1 MYTSLN
7 TNMTTYI
14 FLADGFEEIE
24 AITPIDIL
32 RRAGIETIT
41 VSISENLRVVGAHH
55 IAVEADCLFSSCDFT
70 QADALIL
77 PGGLPGTTNL
87 GAHQPL
93 LDLLKRH
100 HDAGKLTAA
109 ICAAP
114 SILGKLNLLNGKEAI
129 CFPSFENTLQG
140 ATISDNKV
148 VKSGNTITAKA
159 AGVAVEFALEVVATL
174 KGNEEAQK
182 IAQVIYFK

>member
-1 MYTSLN
+1 
-7 TNMTTYI
+7 MTAYI

-32 RRAGIETIT
+32 RRAGIETVT
-41 VSISENLRVVGAHH
+41 VSISESLRVVGAHH

-100 HDAGKLTAA
+100 HDAEKLTAA

-114 SILGKLNLLNGKEAI
+114 SILGKLNLLDGKEAI
-129 CFPSFENTLQG
+129 CYPSFEKALHA
-140 ATISDNKV
+140 ATISGSKV
-148 VKSGNTITAKA
+148 VRSGNIITAKA
-159 AGVAVEFALEVVATL
+159 AGVATEFALELVATL
-174 KGNEEAQK
+174 KGTEEAQK
-182 IAQVIYFK
+182 IAQAIHL

>member
-1 MYTSLN
+1 
-7 TNMTTYI
+7 MTAYI

-32 RRAGIETIT
+32 RRAGIETVT

-55 IAVEADCLFSSCDFT
+55 IAVEADCLFSQCDFAN
-70 QADALIL
+70 ADALIL

-100 HDAGKLTAA
+100 HVAEKLTAA

-114 SILGKLNLLNGKEAI
+114 SILGKLNLLDGKEAI
-129 CFPSFENTLQG
+129 CYPSFEKALHG
-140 ATISDNKV
+140 ATISGSKV
-148 VKSGNTITAKA
+148 VMSGNIITAKA
-159 AGVAVEFALEVVATL
+159 AGVATEFALELVATL
-174 KGNEEAQK
+174 KGTEEAQK
-182 IAQVIYFK
+182 IAQAIHL

>member
-1 MYTSLN
+1 
-7 TNMTTYI
+7 MTAYI

-32 RRAGIETIT
+32 RRAGIETVT

-55 IAVEADCLFSSCDFT
+55 IAVEADCLFSQCDFAN
-70 QADALIL
+70 ADALIL

-100 HDAGKLTAA
+100 HVAEKLTAA

-114 SILGKLNLLNGKEAI
+114 SILGKLNLLDGKEAI
-129 CFPSFENTLQG
+129 CYPSFEKALHG
-140 ATISDNKV
+140 ATISGSKV
-148 VKSGNTITAKA
+148 VRSGNIITAKA
-159 AGVAVEFALEVVATL
+159 AGVATEFALELVATL
-174 KGNEEAQK
+174 KGTEEAQK
-182 IAQVIYFK
+182 IAQAIHL

>member
-1 MYTSLN
+1 
-7 TNMTTYI
+7 MTAYI

-32 RRAGIETIT
+32 RRAGIETVT

-55 IAVEADCLFSSCDFT
+55 IAVEADCLFSQCDFAN
-70 QADALIL
+70 ADALIL

-87 GAHQPL
+87 GAHQLL

-100 HDAGKLTAA
+100 HVAEKLTAA

-114 SILGKLNLLNGKEAI
+114 SILGKLNLLDGKEAI
-129 CFPSFENTLQG
+129 CYPSFEKALHG
-140 ATISDNKV
+140 ATISGSKV
-148 VKSGNTITAKA
+148 VRSGNIITAKA
-159 AGVAVEFALEVVATL
+159 AGVATEFALEVVATL
-174 KGNEEAQK
+174 KGTEEAQK
-182 IAQVIYFK
+182 IAQAIHL

>member
-1 MYTSLN
+1 
-7 TNMTTYI
+7 MTAYI

-32 RRAGIETIT
+32 RRAGIKTVT
-41 VSISENLRVVGAHH
+41 VSISESLRVVGAHH
-55 IAVEADCLFSSCDFT
+55 IAVEADCLFSACDFT
-70 QADALIL
+70 LADALIL

-100 HDAGKLTAA
+100 YDAEKLTAA

-114 SILGKLNLLNGKEAI
+114 SILGKLNQLDVKEAI
-129 CFPSFENTLQG
+129 CYPSFEKELQG
-140 ATISDNKV
+140 ATISESKV
-148 VKSGNTITAKA
+148 VRSGNIITAKA
-159 AGVAVEFALEVVATL
+159 AGVATEFALEIVATL
-174 KGNEEAQK
+174 KGIEEAQK
-182 IAQVIYFK
+182 IAQAIHL